1 MRGSSGSTSLYG
13 TVVGLSILVMATT
26 GCTTTEADGDSVDT
40 TSSLADAQLIEESLD
55 QHWNQVQA
63 QYPSAVRPSVEVV
76 RTISADEWAQVMAD
90 CLTEEGFSSVRAN
103 DDGSIEWGNIS
114 QVQAFDVARYVCTA
128 KFPRD
133 PKYQRPLTDAQL
145 DRLYSYYVG
154 DLTKCLTGLGY
165 QISPP
170 PSQQVF
176 RETYDTDPWLPI
188 ADAASRADS
197 PEKWAEIVRTCP
209 QVPDDLY

>member
-1 MRGSSGSTSLYG
+1 MRGGTRSTSLFR
-13 TVVGLSILVMATT
+13 TVVGLSIFVVATT
-26 GCTTTEADGDSVDT
+26 GCTATAVDSHAADP
-40 TSSLADAQLIEESLD
+40 TSSLTDAQIMGESLD
-55 QHWNQVQA
+55 QLWSQVQA
-63 QYPSAVRPSVEVV
+63 QYPDATRPSVEMV
-76 RTISADEWAQVMAD
+76 RTISTDEWAQVMAD
-90 CLTEEGFSSVRAN
+90 CLSEEGFSSVRAN
-103 DDGSIEWGNIS
+103 DDGSIEWGDIS

-154 DLTKCLTGLGY
+154 DLTECLTGLGY

-188 ADAASRADS
+188 ADAAYQADS

>member
-1 MRGSSGSTSLYG
+1 MGVL
-13 TVVGLSILVMATT
+13 ILAIATT
-26 GCTTTEADGDSVDT
+26 GCATTEADGDPVDT
-40 TSSLADAQLIEESLD
+40 TSSLTDAQIIEESLD
-55 QHWNQVQA
+55 QHWNQVQT
-63 QYPSAVRPSVEVV
+63 QYPSAVRPSVEIV
-76 RTISADEWAQVMAD
+76 RTISTDEWAQVMAD

-103 DDGSIEWGNIS
+103 DDGSIEWGDIS

-145 DRLYSYYVG
+145 DRLYLYYVG
-154 DLTKCLTGLGY
+154 DLTECLTGLGY

-176 RETYDTDPWLPI
+176 RETYYEDAWLPI

-197 PEKWAEIVRTCP
+197 PEKWAEIVRRCP
-209 QVPDDLY
+209 QAPDDLY